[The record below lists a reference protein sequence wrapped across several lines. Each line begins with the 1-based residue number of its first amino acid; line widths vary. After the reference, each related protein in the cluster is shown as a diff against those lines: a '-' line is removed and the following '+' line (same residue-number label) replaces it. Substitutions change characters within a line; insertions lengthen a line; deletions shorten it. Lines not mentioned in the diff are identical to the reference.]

1 MTNPEKTRRVL
12 GESAPLGGN
21 LAAECMGLIST
32 ISAVI
37 IALQTMW
44 ACSSDGQSS
53 GFLNR
58 WSGVRVS
65 PGLPFSFNKLAL
77 EPYGSWNVQRS
88 TQLATTMS
96 AVGRFGVS
104 GSERKGLLH
113 FPSSTTVLRG
123 LAR

>member
-12 GESAPLGGN
+12 GESALLGGN
-21 LAAECMGLIST
+21 LAAGFVGLIST

-65 PGLPFSFNKLAL
+65 PGLPVLFNKLAL
-77 EPYGSWNVQRS
+77 V
-88 TQLATTMS
+88 
-96 AVGRFGVS
+96 
-104 GSERKGLLH
+104 
-113 FPSSTTVLRG
+113 
-123 LAR
+123 